1 MRIEAKLEEMSLVI
15 PEPPKI
21 PPGIL
26 VPFAWVRLHSNRAFL
41 SGHGP
46 QNPDG
51 SVAGPFGKVGDEVS
65 VEESYRAARLTAL
78 SMLGSLKRAVG
89 DLDRVEAW
97 LSVSGMVN
105 VAPGF
110 TQTTNVI
117 NGFSDLILELYGAE
131 VGQHART
138 AIGVTQLPMGCPVII
153 SAEVAIS
160 TESI

>member
-21 PPGIL
+21 PPGMF
-26 VPFAWVRLHSNRAFL
+26 VPFAWVRLHGNRAFL

-51 SVAGPFGKVGDEVS
+51 SVAGPFGKVGAEVS
-65 VEESYRAARLTAL
+65 VEESYRSARLAAL

-89 DLDRVEAW
+89 DLDRVVAW

-131 VGQHART
+131 IGQHART
-138 AIGVTQLPMGCPVII
+138 AIGVAQLPMNCPVII
-153 SAEVAIS
+153 SAEVAI
-160 TESI
+160 TIESI